1 MCIRLGG
8 LLLISVDI
16 DNIIGPTITYMG
28 NLSDALRT
36 GKGKK
41 RKSATVLS
49 KNLSKYLVE
58 VDDKLLVNP
67 RTGRMYYDD
76 RKPR

>member
-1 MCIRLGG
+1 M
-8 LLLISVDI
+8 DI

-67 RTGRMYYDD
+67 RTRRMYYDD

>member
-1 MCIRLGG
+1 
-8 LLLISVDI
+8 
-16 DNIIGPTITYMG
+16 MG